1 MFISR
6 LPTVEILV
14 TRSNKH
20 LSITILSVYKS
31 STLWS
36 LTLFPGLHHSVFVY
50 LLLTRV
56 VLFLQPFHTRLPLKP
71 ALHSKSAVL
80 FSERTHPPQMI
91 WIVGYYYLQIRQMH
105 LNPKPVF
112 AFLDSL
118 MKIMSLTLNFFIW
131 GWSGNNY
138 VIELLWRLSNNLIG
152 LLLYILMICTTGMM
166 PRT

>member
-1 MFISR
+1 MFLIFFSDCHFSTIFSSTTSPKMFISR

-91 WIVGYYYLQIRQMH
+91 WIVGYYYLQIRQ
-105 LNPKPVF
+105 
-112 AFLDSL
+112 LDAPESKTRL
-118 MKIMSLTLNFFIW
+118 CLFGFSHE
-131 GWSGNNY
+131 NY
-138 VIELLWRLSNNLIG
+138 VSDSKLLHLRLKW
-152 LLLYILMICTTGMM
+152 
-166 PRT
+166 